1 MNFARLTITCK
12 NSRCRWKLHASCIDG
27 GPACE
32 IKKNREEH
40 KCGGTQ
46 HLGNKEVSS
55 KWLAEK
61 TLEKFKDHPTYTPN
75 ELIGDYHREKGITI
89 SYKVA

>member
-1 MNFARLTITCK
+1 MNFARLTIACK
-12 NSRCRWKLHASCIDG
+12 KSGCRWKLHASCIEG
-27 GPACE
+27 GSTCQ

-55 KWLAEK
+55 KWLVDT
-61 TLEKFKDHPTYTPN
+61 TLEKFKDYPTYTPK
-75 ELIGDYHREKGITI
+75 ELIGDVRWEKGITI
-89 SYKVA
+89 S